1 MHKYSGALWPCSG
14 KGFSMCVYS
23 KTKGLFCASHK
34 VGVGQDTSLVSNYS
48 NYLSKWSNST
58 PCRSWPL
65 QVHRWHH
72 SSLLAGESCMFAGE
86 LKVERGIVKVLTNK
100 SGHYKPGEEAT
111 LKVRRSVNW
120 FADWLVDLLDCI
132 VTQMLEEL
140 AARGMDL
147 SDVIFHFVDKRG
159 ESQRHNTLDLLKTLQ
174 EKHHQTK

>member
-1 MHKYSGALWPCSG
+1 MLLHKYLNREEADDKESKSTHSPKPMSTNFSG

-34 VGVGQDTSLVSNYS
+34 
-48 NYLSKWSNST
+48 
-58 PCRSWPL
+58 
-65 QVHRWHH
+65 VHRWHH

-111 LKVRRSVNW
+111 LK
-120 FADWLVDLLDCI
+120 
-132 VTQMLEEL
+132 MLEEL